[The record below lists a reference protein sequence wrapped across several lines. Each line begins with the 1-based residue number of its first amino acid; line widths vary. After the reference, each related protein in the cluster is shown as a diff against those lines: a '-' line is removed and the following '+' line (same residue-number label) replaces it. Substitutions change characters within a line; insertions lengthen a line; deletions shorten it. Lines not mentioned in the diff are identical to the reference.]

1 MALLLI
7 PTFIL
12 LHPRLKR
19 QPRTVFWAAL
29 SVVAAVIVNRL
40 NVAWFRML
48 PSADNVYVPSWQEV
62 AVTLS
67 LVSLGVVLFGLA
79 ARYLPLFAHPSPDE
93 PVAPSAALALEP
105 RRGGF

>member
-1 MALLLI
+1 M
-7 PTFIL
+7 
-12 LHPRLKR
+12 
-19 QPRTVFWAAL
+19 FWAAL

-48 PSADNVYVPSWQEV
+48 PSADSVYVPSWQEV

-79 ARYLPLFAHPSPDE
+79 ARYLPLFTHPSPDE
-93 PVAPSAALALEP
+93 PAAPAAATGARPE
-105 RRGGF
+105 RGGF